1 MEALTSYFFFNFQL
15 GFDDVL
21 AEPAHSQGIEGVW
34 RLAFL
39 VFGGAKLWVYRI
51 VAAVVALPLAL
62 LWGAVFGFVTVFHVW
77 FGAPAIRL
85 LEFVFYVVRRVSRQD
100 LSSLSI

>member
-1 MEALTSYFFFNFQL
+1 MNIFCFFQL

-21 AEPAHSQGIEGVW
+21 AEPSNSQGLEGVW

-39 VFGGAKLWVYRI
+39 IFGGSKLWVYRI
-51 VAAVVALPLAL
+51 LAALFALPLAL
-62 LWGAVFGFVTVFHVW
+62 LWGAVFGVVTAFHVW

-85 LEFVFYVVRRVSRQD
+85 VEFAFYVFRRVGGNF
-100 LSSLSI
+100 IFIA